1 MPLARWKQCGDKGAE
16 RNGLVRAATQNME
29 HVRESC
35 GIAAHEAVGER
46 GARQNQRTRGGASV
60 YVYVRK
66 HSYIN
71 ENNVEGGSV
80 VRWPSESKLRDK
92 GEKAQMRGLKGR
104 DASSIFSHEI
114 RSLHH
119 EKHGS
124 CA

>member
-71 ENNVEGGSV
+71 ENNVEGGLLCAGPAS
-80 VRWPSESKLRDK
+80 PSY
-92 GEKAQMRGLKGR
+92 GTRGKR
-104 DASSIFSHEI
+104 H
-114 RSLHH
+114 R
-119 EKHGS
+119 
-124 CA
+124 CAA